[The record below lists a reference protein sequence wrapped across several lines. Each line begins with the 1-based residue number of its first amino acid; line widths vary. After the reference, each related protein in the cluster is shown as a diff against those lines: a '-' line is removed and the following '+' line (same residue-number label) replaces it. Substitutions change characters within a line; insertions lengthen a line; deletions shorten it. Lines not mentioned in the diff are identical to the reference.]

1 MKAASKVYHI
11 DTQFESKK
19 VSKYEYYKKTNKL
32 KCRYIINIYQDG
44 TRRSKY

>member
-1 MKAASKVYHI
+1 MKAISKEYRI

-19 VSKYEYYKKTNKL
+19 VSKFEYYKKSNKL
-32 KCRYIINIYQDG
+32 KCRYIINVYPDG

>member
-1 MKAASKVYHI
+1 MKAASKEYRI

-19 VSKYEYYKKTNKL
+19 VSKYEYYKRVNKL
-32 KCRYIINIYQDG
+32 KCRYIINVYPDG